1 MDNRLQM
8 EQHLYRKHL
17 HIMALAARARMLMF
31 LIAFISINLGEKKR
45 LREGT

>member
-1 MDNRLQM
+1 MDNGLQI

-31 LIAFISINLGEKKR
+31 LIAFISFNLGENKT
-45 LREGT
+45 LREGI